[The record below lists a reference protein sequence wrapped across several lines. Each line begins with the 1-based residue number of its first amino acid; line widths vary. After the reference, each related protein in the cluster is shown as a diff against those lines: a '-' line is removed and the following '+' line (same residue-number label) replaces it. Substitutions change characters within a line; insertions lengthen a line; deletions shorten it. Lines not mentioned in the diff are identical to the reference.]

1 MRTATLGALAMAAS
15 LAPAVACAWTVRLSA
30 PVAAMVADA
39 AGDVLVAD
47 QVTRRRTTASD
58 IVKLDRR
65 TGARAWRHRMRAAG
79 RQERVALVGVLAP
92 IAGTDVV
99 VGGEVRST
107 AESGALVARL
117 AGRDGTERWRRLL
130 RGGATAPA
138 REAVTGAAVDAA
150 GDVLVGGTLQGTDVP
165 GDYGDLAVAK
175 LRGGDGSDLW
185 RFSLPGTQRADVL
198 AVDARGDAIAA
209 GFRSGAPLYPAPQPA
224 AVVVV
229 KLDGETGR
237 LLWRRDLDTAWNT
250 KSIAIDDAG
259 DVYLAV
265 RTSGTNTADFGV
277 AKLAGSTGEP
287 IWFARESAADATWEE
302 AFRVLVDTPGAV
314 YAAGITSDAARPPGY
329 TTFVFTVVRLDAA
342 TGTRV
347 WSHRAPAKRGSFAST
362 LLLHPAGTLIAAG
375 YTSRATTCA
384 DGVAVGIDAA
394 TGTRRWS
401 RTVDGTFAT
410 RNCNGGC
417 EMGSCSVADN
427 DQITALAV
435 DPAGRLI
442 VAGLW
447 VNRGDS
453 HVGSGFV
460 RRLPVRP

>member
-224 AVVVV
+224 AVVVHGRQPAGSRDT
-229 KLDGETGR
+229 LGERGEQADPDR
-237 LLWRRDLDTAWNT
+237 QRQSEHPRR
-250 KSIAIDDAG
+250 
-259 DVYLAV
+259 
-265 RTSGTNTADFGV
+265 RADQRGEHRHQRDCHQRAGV
-277 AKLAGSTGEP
+277 ALAQV
-287 IWFARESAADATWEE
+287 I
-302 AFRVLVDTPGAV
+302 
-314 YAAGITSDAARPPGY
+314 
-329 TTFVFTVVRLDAA
+329 
-342 TGTRV
+342 
-347 WSHRAPAKRGSFAST
+347 
-362 LLLHPAGTLIAAG
+362 
-375 YTSRATTCA
+375 
-384 DGVAVGIDAA
+384 VALEVQ
-394 TGTRRWS
+394 WS
-401 RTVDGTFAT
+401 RW
-410 RNCNGGC
+410 
-417 EMGSCSVADN
+417 
-427 DQITALAV
+427 LARWRASELG
-435 DPAGRLI
+435 PA
-442 VAGLW
+442 
-447 VNRGDS
+447 
-453 HVGSGFV
+453 
-460 RRLPVRP
+460 